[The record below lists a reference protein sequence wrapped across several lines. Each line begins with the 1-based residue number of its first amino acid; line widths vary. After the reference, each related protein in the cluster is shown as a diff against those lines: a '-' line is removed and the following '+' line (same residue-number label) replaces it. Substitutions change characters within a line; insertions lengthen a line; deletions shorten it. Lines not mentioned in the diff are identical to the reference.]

1 MVPTK
6 PTGPVADLD
15 CGCESAPGE
24 ELVVTGISGPSY
36 LPKTGLIPELEE
48 MLLAR
53 GGDWRAAGATLSGL
67 AWPGI

>member
-15 CGCESAPGE
+15 CGCLDEVESAPGE

-36 LPKTGLIPELEE
+36 LPKTGLIPELGEE

-53 GGDWRAAGATLSGL
+53 GDDWTALGATLS
-67 AWPGI
+67 